1 MRAGIKYVRAGEIFE
16 IRDEDNV
23 LLNDSS
29 KPDERARGRIGTK
42 RKIRLHLDPSQYY
55 EDMKVVLMIGCLTHA
70 ILEWCRM
77 L

>member
-1 MRAGIKYVRAGEIFE
+1 MDLGIKYVRAGEIFE

-29 KPDERARGRIGTK
+29 RPDERPRGRIGSK
-42 RKIRLHLDPSQYY
+42 RRLRLHLDPSQYY
-55 EDMKVVLMIGCLTHA
+55 EDMKVRSRPQEVALTS
-70 ILEWCRM
+70 LGRRGM